1 MQSIMEIKVYLV
13 LLLLAFYSC
22 ENETSS
28 PSEYLEACDN
38 SNFLIKSKQIGD
50 QVYELKFLPV
60 DYLISREIMEEKLS
74 YDSAKDILSLP
85 QKDVQFIFRFS
96 NIENEDPEKY
106 NLTYGYAEFDS
117 RINKLSFQ
125 MDQNFFVLQNEDTF
139 HCNLYHYERT
149 FSLSKSSV
157 FNVSIEA
164 FDNTREFTFCFNDEI
179 QNNGLIKLRYS
190 ASDINKIPIL
200 KL

>member
-1 MQSIMEIKVYLV
+1 MQSIMGNKVFLV
-13 LLLLAFYSC
+13 LLLLVLYSC
-22 ENETSS
+22 EYEISS
-28 PSEYLEACDN
+28 PLEYIKACES
-38 SNFLIKSKQIGD
+38 SNFLSKKKQIGV
-50 QVYELKFLPV
+50 QVYELKLLPA
-60 DYLISREIMEEKLS
+60 DYLISREIIEKELS
-74 YDSAKDILSLP
+74 YDSAKDIMDQP
-85 QKDVQFIFRFS
+85 KKDVQFIFRFS

-106 NLTYGYAEFDS
+106 NLTYGYAEFDN

-125 MDQNFFVLQNEDTF
+125 MDKNFFVLQNEDTF

-149 FSLSKSSV
+149 YSLSKSSV
-157 FNVSIEA
+157 FNISIEA
-164 FDNTREFTFCFNDEI
+164 FDITKEFTFCYNDEI